1 MIYLF
6 IFGTATLYI
15 YSLKETILCKFGID
29 FQFACMPEPLNFLFL
44 ILFLSLATAT
54 SSNNGLVFNGFTNS
68 SLILSGIAQITSS
81 GLLLLTNYTKEAL
94 GHAFHPTPINF
105 IDPSSGQPKSFSTTF
120 VFAIVPQYPDVTG
133 HGLAFVISPSKDI
146 PGSMPSQ
153 NLGLVNTTDNGNRSN
168 HLIAVELDTVLTVE
182 YFDIDHNHVGIDV
195 NSMISLNSSTAGYY
209 DKSRGQFTNLT
220 LVSGDAMQV
229 WIDYTGDDMRLEV
242 RMAPIN
248 TTRPEIPLVTSL
260 VNFSDIVLDE
270 MFVGFSSS
278 TGAASGLH
286 YVSGWSFSLQ
296 GTAQALDI
304 SNLPSIPRNSTQRN
318 KSPSMVL
325 PVVLPLTVGLLV
337 FTSVIGFFF
346 LVRRIKKFAEIKE
359 DWELE
364 YGPHRISY
372 KDLFDATKGFND
384 KNLIGSGGFG
394 QVYKGTLPKSR
405 VKVAVKRISH
415 HSKQGVRE
423 FVSEIASLSR
433 LRHRNLVQLLG
444 YCRRQGELFLVYDFV
459 ENGSLDKFLFDGEKP
474 ALRWSE
480 RFKVIKDVATGLLY
494 LHEGWEQV
502 VVHRDIKASNV
513 LLDAN
518 HNGKLSDFGLAR
530 LYDHGTNPQTTH
542 IVGTLGYLAPE
553 ISRTGKATTS
563 SDVFAFGVF
572 LLEVVCAKR
581 PMEHNAQEDVLG
593 LVESVLESWKKGNVL
608 SVVDPNLECL
618 FDKAEAELV
627 LKLGLLCSHPE
638 SVARPSMRQVMQF
651 LEGSMQLPELPID
664 SLGSSARLKSYGIA
678 FDYFLATSLSTS
690 AIEFF
695 SDEIYLKH
703 S

>member
-1 MIYLF
+1 
-6 IFGTATLYI
+6 
-15 YSLKETILCKFGID
+15 
-29 FQFACMPEPLNFLFL
+29 MPEPLHFMFL
-44 ILFLSLATAT
+44 ILFLFLATAT
-54 SSNNGLVFNGFTNS
+54 SNSNNELMFNGFTNS
-68 SLILSGIAQITSS
+68 SLVLNGIAQITSD

-94 GHAFHPTPINF
+94 GHAFYPTPINF

-120 VFAIVPQYPDVTG
+120 VFAIVPQYPDVSG

-153 NLGLVNTTDNGNRSN
+153 HLGLVNTSDNGNRSN
-168 HLIAVELDTVLTVE
+168 HLIAVELDTVQTVE
-182 YFDIDHNHVGIDV
+182 FFDIDHNHVGIDV
-195 NSMISLNSSTAGYY
+195 NSLISSNSSTAGYY
-209 DKSRGQFTNLT
+209 NKNRGQFVTLT
-220 LVSGDAMQV
+220 LISGDPMQV

-248 TTRPEIPLVTSL
+248 ATRPEVPLITSL
-260 VNFSDIVLDE
+260 VNLSDIVLDE

-304 SNLPSIPRNSTQRN
+304 SKLPSIPHNR
-318 KSPSMVL
+318 
-325 PVVLPLTVGLLV
+325 
-337 FTSVIGFFF
+337 
-346 LVRRIKKFAEIKE
+346 
-359 DWELE
+359 
-364 YGPHRISY
+364 
-372 KDLFDATKGFND
+372 FND

-394 QVYKGTLPKSR
+394 QVYKGTLPKSSA
-405 VKVAVKRISH
+405 KVAVKRISH

-459 ENGSLDKFLFDGEKP
+459 ENGSLDKLLFDGEKP
-474 ALRWSE
+474 ALSWSE

-530 LYDHGTNPQTTH
+530 LYDHGTNPRTTH

-664 SLGSSARLKSYGIA
+664 NLGSSARLKSYGIA
-678 FDYFLATSLSTS
+678 FDDFLATTLT
-690 AIEFF
+690 
-695 SDEIYLKH
+695 DKIYGQINTINK
-703 S
+703 